1 LVEFRCAEAFCI
13 QAPQAAARSAG
24 ADVQRSGL
32 LAGLEFDTG
41 TLCDF
46 DSHGAAFSGAPS
58 AASL

>member
-1 LVEFRCAEAFCI
+1 
-13 QAPQAAARSAG
+13 
-24 ADVQRSGL
+24 L